1 MAEIGQGGWLAC
13 LMAVS
18 YMQNAKGAVEILK
31 PVKGLRLTKGPTHEV
46 SLFQD
51 F

>member
-18 YMQNAKGAVEILK
+18 YMQDPKGAAEILK
-31 PVKGLRLTKGPTHEV
+31 PVKGLRLTKGPTREA